1 MQFLEAI
8 KTHCSLERVLL
19 QLSQLPAG
27 QSANIYPECTG
38 HTPEQVMRH
47 VQEKQMKKGGP

>member
-1 MQFLEAI
+1 M
-8 KTHCSLERVLL
+8 KSHCSLERVLL

-27 QSANIYPECTG
+27 QSANIYPKYTG

-47 VQEKQMKKGGP
+47 VQEKQMKEGGP